1 MELVTGR
8 AGSPHITAQQDR
20 QLHQGIWGEGAYILN
35 TGNMLEPVVQSSNKI
50 LIKDGALMYQGA
62 LFSVKVGTT
71 DEITIDN
78 GNQGMQRKDLVVAR
92 YTYDSEQNIESA
104 SWLVY
109 KGTAVGSN
117 PVLPSGISGD
127 IQAGDNVVDVPYLAV
142 TLEGINI
149 VSVDVI
155 PEVVPDIP
163 TINASLAELDD
174 KVGIK
179 IVDILQCDITYGD
192 DFIIEGGGYH
202 TCAGTIKSDKKIS
215 DCKFKAFFICS
226 NYGVP
231 MSDPTF
237 LVRGDYNVTVQQP
250 VRNYTDIDHSV
261 ITTIGVICYK

>member
-202 TCAGTIKSDKKIS
+202 TCTGTIKSDKKIS